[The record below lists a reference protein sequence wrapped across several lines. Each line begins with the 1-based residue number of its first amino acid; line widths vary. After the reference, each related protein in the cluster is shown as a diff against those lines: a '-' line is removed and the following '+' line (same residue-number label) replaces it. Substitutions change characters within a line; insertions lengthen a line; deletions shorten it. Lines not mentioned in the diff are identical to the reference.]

1 MVFQAKPPLPLVPI
15 TLVVNNA
22 NTVAISAKVD
32 VVHVVDKAADAVVL
46 VAVLTSVAAKAID
59 APVHAKAK

>member
-1 MVFQAKPPLPLVPI
+1 MPI

-32 VVHVVDKAADAVVL
+32 VVHVVDKAADAVVP